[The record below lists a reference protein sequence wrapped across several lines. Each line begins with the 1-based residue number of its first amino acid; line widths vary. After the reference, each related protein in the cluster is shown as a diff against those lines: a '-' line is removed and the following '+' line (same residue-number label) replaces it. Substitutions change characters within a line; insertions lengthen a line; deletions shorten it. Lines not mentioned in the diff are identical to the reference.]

1 MYICINKN
9 ELIVSLSIK
18 KAVQV
23 VVLNEKGNVLC
34 VSRKDNHTDFGLPGG
49 KVETGET
56 DVRAAIREL
65 KEETGLDVK
74 NMTLIYANTMYG
86 MLGYTY
92 FAECTGE
99 IQTSEPHVV
108 KWGTFKDLVDGG
120 FGEWNMEVYK
130 VLRKLD
136 IKCKGIIIE

>member
-1 MYICINKN
+1 M
-9 ELIVSLSIK
+9 SLNIR

-23 VVLNEKGNVLC
+23 VVLNNKGNVLC
-34 VSRKDNHTDFGLPGG
+34 VSRKDNHADFSLPGG
-49 KVETGET
+49 KVEDGET
-56 DVRAAIREL
+56 DTRAAIREL

-74 NMTLIYANTMYG
+74 RMTLIYANTMYG

-99 IQTSEPHVV
+99 IQTSEPHAV
-108 KWGTFKDLVDGG
+108 KWGTFKDLAEGR

-130 VLRKLD
+130 VLRKLE
-136 IKCKGIIIE
+136 IKFKGITE